1 MREVLDQLTSSTRA
15 VCDALDGVD
24 LDTPSLLPGWS
35 RLTIACH
42 LRYGAEAIRQMTLDA
57 LAGRPTAYYP
67 GGRSTQRPG
76 TLEPRPGES
85 PADVV
90 TSLRDASAALDDAFD
105 AVDDWTIVVRE
116 PEDNVDLGPQ
126 PLEYLPLVRLTEVE
140 VHGTDLDLGLPDW
153 SEVLIRQGLAM
164 RLDRVARRTPLAPGA
179 WSLNGF
185 VVGDGAEPEVI
196 EAGDRE
202 LFALTLGRIQL
213 SDSFAAAYPGP

>member
-1 MREVLDQLTSSTRA
+1 MREVLDQLRASTSA
-15 VCDALDGVD
+15 VCDALDRCE
-24 LDTPSLLPGWS
+24 LDTLSLLPGWT

-42 LRYGAEAIRQMTLDA
+42 LRYGAEALRQMTLDA
-57 LAGRPTAYYP
+57 LAGRPASYYP

-85 PADVV
+85 PTDVV
-90 TSLRDASAALDDAFD
+90 LSLLAASAALDEVFD

-116 PEDNVDLGPQ
+116 PEDNPDLGPQ
-126 PLEYLPLVRLTEVE
+126 PLGYLPLVRLTEVE

-153 SEVLIRQGLAM
+153 SDVLIREGLAM

-185 VVGDGAEPEVI
+185 VVGDGSEPEVL

-202 LFALTLGRIQL
+202 LFALSLGRIHL

>member
-1 MREVLDQLTSSTRA
+1 MREVLDQLRASTGA
-15 VCDALDGVD
+15 VCDALDRCE
-24 LDTPSLLPGWS
+24 LDTLSLLPGWT
-35 RLTIACH
+35 RLTVACH
-42 LRYGAEAIRQMTLDA
+42 LRYGAEALRQMTLDA
-57 LAGRPTAYYP
+57 LAGRPASYYP

-85 PADVV
+85 PTDVV
-90 TSLRDASAALDDAFD
+90 LSLLAASAALDEVFD

-116 PEDNVDLGPQ
+116 PEDNFDLGPQ
-126 PLEYLPLVRLTEVE
+126 PLGYLPLVRLTEVE

-153 SEVLIRQGLAM
+153 SDVLIREGLAM

-185 VVGDGAEPEVI
+185 VVGDGSDPEVI

-202 LFALTLGRIQL
+202 LFALSLGRIHL